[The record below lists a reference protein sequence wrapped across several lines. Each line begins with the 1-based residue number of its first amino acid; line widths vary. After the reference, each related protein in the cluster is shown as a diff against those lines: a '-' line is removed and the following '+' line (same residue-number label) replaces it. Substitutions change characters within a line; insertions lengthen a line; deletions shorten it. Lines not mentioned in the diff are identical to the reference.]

1 MEVSQITIKNNVLDA
16 IGNTSL
22 VRLNKIT
29 QEDYADIFVKLEWE
43 NPTGSMKD
51 RMAQAMI
58 SEAESDGRLPPGGMV
73 VEYTGGSTGT
83 SLALIC
89 AVKGY
94 KLKIV
99 SSDAFSRDKIS
110 HMSALGAD
118 LTIIPSLGKG
128 ITKNL
133 IEEMIEKARLFSKE
147 GNTFWTDQL
156 NNTDHVRGY
165 HSLGEEIWSQ
175 TNGKVD
181 AFVHTVGTA
190 ASIIGVSEVLR
201 GHNPNIKIIA
211 VEPKE
216 SPVLS
221 SGISGSHGIGGIGIG
236 FEPPLWKSNSVDNIL
251 CVSTEEAKDMVNR
264 LAREEGLFA
273 GTSSGANVSAALKIA
288 KELGPGKSVVTL
300 LVDSGLKYLSAR

>member
-29 QEDYADIFVKLEWE
+29 QEDCADIFVKLEWE

-118 LTIIPSLGKG
+118 LTIIPSHGKG

-156 NNTDHVRGY
+156 NNTDHVKGY

-300 LVDSGLKYLSAR
+300 LVDTGLKYLSTR